1 MVNKVCNMHEIK
13 GFPQIIFQFNGPDRE
28 VLILKDSYK
37 NWYCKIHIGIK
48 PYYEMQLKNLHKIKC
63 NIKSL

>member
-1 MVNKVCNMHEIK
+1 MHEIK

-37 NWYCKIHIGIK
+37 N
-48 PYYEMQLKNLHKIKC
+48 
-63 NIKSL
+63 